1 MPALSQLQSLSLLYV
16 YSVMCFIKI
25 MNTSS
30 KEQSKDS
37 IWKSATRPVS
47 SWVTK
52 RAEQRNSGQ
61 NKVLKKQCLAAGHEW
76 AGPSINEPEPR
87 ELCTNRASQ
96 PRNKKR
102 NDARMCACVNL
113 SVCMH
118 QTRLTINHLAWLSI
132 LLLTEPLF
140 LKL

>member
-102 NDARMCACVNL
+102 NDARMCESECVHASNPTHYKSPSL
-113 SVCMH
+113 TVHTTVDWASV
-118 QTRLTINHLAWLSI
+118 
-132 LLLTEPLF
+132 P
-140 LKL
+140 